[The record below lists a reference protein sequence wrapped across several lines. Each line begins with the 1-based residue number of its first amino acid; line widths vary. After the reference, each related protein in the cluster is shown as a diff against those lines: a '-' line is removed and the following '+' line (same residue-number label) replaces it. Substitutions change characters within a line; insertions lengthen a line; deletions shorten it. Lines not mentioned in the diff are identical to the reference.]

1 MVSCKALLQADWT
14 ALKCSVCRAHF
25 LNLCKATFLPE
36 SYNVLEFTPYYV
48 ACEFVKHVSKTNLT
62 ETKNKYSA
70 FGVRPNILKPKKGE
84 ISLNVRI
91 FRLGT
96 RQFVSHRFC
105 FVVLFPLPPSPYI
118 PKFST
123 TIFICLIFE
132 HCIGLRQYCHEFGSH
147 HGFCFAVS
155 ALFAFLQIAPFVSI
169 SRLLAPSLLL
179 LPPLLPIGLF
189 CFQRIQ
195 HLLTT
200 ASATFELRYNNGLS
214 TRCKWMFSAESNID
228 VSQPTPPLIN
238 SWKSM
243 S

>member
-1 MVSCKALLQADWT
+1 MAAAIQAAVMGNFLHTYSKLCRSRSTLYLFPIFSYKAITSLVKSSEAKSRSFLPVPKIPLVVSCKALLQADWT

-105 FVVLFPLPPSPYI
+105 FVVLSP
-118 PKFST
+118 
-123 TIFICLIFE
+123 
-132 HCIGLRQYCHEFGSH
+132 
-147 HGFCFAVS
+147 
-155 ALFAFLQIAPFVSI
+155 
-169 SRLLAPSLLL
+169 LAPA
-179 LPPLLPIGLF
+179 P
-189 CFQRIQ
+189 
-195 HLLTT
+195 
-200 ASATFELRYNNGLS
+200 
-214 TRCKWMFSAESNID
+214 
-228 VSQPTPPLIN
+228 
-238 SWKSM
+238 
-243 S
+243 